1 MITIPIGPQSFS
13 RDFLHGEGHFDFD
26 LPGGLNTGQP
36 FASTVTEVLNTGT
49 AVEKSDLTFGDP
61 NGLALSASIS
71 GGGAV
76 KIELIWPQNTS
87 EFAKAYGLTVPAGR
101 VGARFHLDGQAAG
114 NFTGGVPL
122 PGGIANFSFG
132 LAAGSHVAY
141 DRYAEYDATM
151 TSLALLQDLVKGLA
165 LPQRAGS
172 PATVPQPGE
181 LLVFSYGGYLDLT
194 AGLTCGYD
202 LIGHQGLTLN
212 DLDAAV
218 EYGLRL
224 KASVNVGY
232 KLGGEFEISACQGGG
247 PTWVRLRVKKGRS
260 AQFDFAAAFQA
271 DAVAGVIGLPDSAD
285 DFLAALLGADVRRAL
300 DVFQKIRA
308 DSDLDNLRADVDK
321 ILLDSVT
328 NLANKWIGRAL
339 DEQSLK
345 AFQGAVGKV
354 VDDYHAAGDDTV
366 NVVVNLYQDYSRRG
380 AVDQLTAALQ
390 KIAAL
395 QRRDDLANLDD
406 PEAWAIVT
414 RLSGGSPAALLQDD
428 HAFDSV
434 KAIAKAALNFV
445 QGTWQPQLKDLADE
459 LQRRLRVNTLFAA
472 LGGYATKEGLL
483 KLTDTALQGVAE
495 RLLGMAWDKI
505 KASDVGKAAAD
516 LHAALEQV
524 NTFKDTWYAKLGEAL
539 HQSFSFAA
547 NATYTRATSADALI
561 DVEVDVSTP
570 QGQRLFQLAAL
581 GQFSG
586 VFDRPNLNVVRVHRG
601 KLTHELTESTH
612 LQINVLQWDEKRLV
626 DVMSRTTN
634 SIEVQSTGLI
644 NVFTTEASV
653 TERVA
658 KKGYALESRFLV
670 GLAGTA
676 SQAARRN
683 HADDY
688 LIRTLDRIG
697 VTYNL
702 AISNKVTSPSELT
715 QYLDF
720 AEYLRLIPSAKDFA
734 TALGAQFPAGFGA
747 VTATYVA
754 KYGADAIFAA
764 FASTSNAPL
773 RDLVRQSSRYL
784 VSAHLIN
791 ASSPQ
796 SDLVTMGFAYRD
808 PANGALY
815 DQLGFTGFRD
825 ANSTVMIP
833 GWFTRGGAREVAL
846 PSGGFIRQ
854 QLVTLYGL
862 ETAIAESLAKLDR
875 TIDLARN
882 RHAPVGESD
891 LEASAR
897 SFVDTAADINEYG
910 TITTFFAI
918 FDAFVQQSGGARPAS
933 TLILQITPA
942 GGQTAVTKYL
952 MTR

>member
-1 MITIPIGPQSFS
+1 VITIPIGPQSLS
-13 RDFLHGEGHFDFD
+13 QDFLDGEGHVNFD
-26 LPGGLNTGQP
+26 LPGGLQAGNP

-49 AVEKSDLTFGDP
+49 SVEKSDLTFGDP
-61 NGLALSASIS
+61 NGLAMSASVS

-76 KIELIWPQNTS
+76 MIELIWPQNTS

-101 VGARFHLDGQAAG
+101 VGARVHLEGQA
-114 NFTGGVPL
+114 GGKLSGGAPL
-122 PGGIANFSFG
+122 PGGIAGFSFG
-132 LAAGSHVAY
+132 LEAGSHVAC

-151 TSLALLQDLVKGLA
+151 TSLALLEDLIKGLA
-165 LPQRAGS
+165 LPQRAGT
-172 PATVPQPGE
+172 PASVPTPGE
-181 LLVFSYGGYLDLT
+181 LLVFSYGGFLDLT

-202 LIGHQGLTLN
+202 LIGHQGLTLR

-232 KLGGEFEISACQGGG
+232 KFGGDFEISACQGGG
-247 PTWVRLRVKKGRS
+247 PTWVRLRVKKARS
-260 AQFDFAAAFQA
+260 SQFDFAAAFRA
-271 DAVAGVIGLPDSAD
+271 EAIAAVVGLPDSAD

-308 DSDLDNLRADVDK
+308 DSDLDTLRADVDR

-328 NLANKWIGRAL
+328 NLANKWLGREL
-339 DEQSLK
+339 DQQSLK
-345 AFQGAVGKV
+345 AFQAAVGKA

-366 NVVVNLYQDYSRRG
+366 NIVVNLYQDYAGRG
-380 AVDQLTAALQ
+380 AVDTLTAALQ
-390 KIAAL
+390 KIATL
-395 QRRDDLANLDD
+395 STRDDLANLND

-414 RLSGGSPAALLQDD
+414 RLSGGTPAALLQDD
-428 HAFDSV
+428 NAFDSV

-459 LQRRLRVNTLFAA
+459 LQRRLHVNKLFGDLA
-472 LGGYATKEGLL
+472 GYATKEGLL
-483 KLTDTALQGVAE
+483 RLTDTALQGVAE

-505 KASDVGKAAAD
+505 KASDLGKAAAD

-524 NTFKDTWYAKLGEAL
+524 NTFKDAWYAKLGDAL
-539 HQSFSFAA
+539 HQSFSLKA
-547 NATYTRATSADALI
+547 NATYTRATSADTLI
-561 DVEVDVSTP
+561 DVEVDVSSP
-570 QGQRLFQLAAL
+570 EGQKLFQFAAH
-581 GQFSG
+581 GQFTG
-586 VFDRPNLNVVRVHRG
+586 VFDRPNLRIVRVHQG
-601 KLTHELTESTH
+601 KLTHELIESTH

-634 SIEVQSTGLI
+634 SIEVQSTGLV

-653 TERVA
+653 TERIA
-658 KKGYALESRFLV
+658 NKGYALESRFLV

-676 SQAARRN
+676 SQTARRSQ
-683 HADDY
+683 ADDY

-702 AISNKVTSPSELT
+702 AISNTVTSPAELT
-715 QYLDF
+715 QYLDL
-720 AEYLRLIPSAKDFA
+720 AEYLRLIPSAPDFA
-734 TALGAQFPAGFGA
+734 ATLGAQFPKGLDA

-754 KYGADAIFAA
+754 KYSADAIFAA
-764 FASTSNAPL
+764 FSSASNAPL
-773 RDLVRQSSRYL
+773 RGLVRQASRYL

-815 DQLGFTGFRD
+815 DQAGFTGFRD
-825 ANSTVMIP
+825 ANSTVTIP
-833 GWFTRGGAREVAL
+833 AWFTRGAAREVAL
-846 PSGGFIRQ
+846 PSGSFIRQ

-862 ETAIAESLAKLDR
+862 ETSIADGLTNLDQK
-875 TIDLARN
+875 IDLARN
-882 RHAPVGESD
+882 RHAAVAESD
-891 LEASAR
+891 LETAAR

-910 TITTFFAI
+910 TINTFFAI
-918 FDAFVQQSGGARPAS
+918 FDAFVQQGGGARPAS

-942 GGQTAVTKYL
+942 GSQTAVTKYL

>member
-13 RDFLHGEGHFDFD
+13 QDFLNGEGHFNFD
-26 LPGGLNTGQP
+26 LPGGLQAGNP
-36 FASTVTEVLNTGT
+36 FAATVTEVLSTGT
-49 AVEKSDLTFGDP
+49 SVEKSDFTFGDP
-61 NGLALSASIS
+61 NGLALSASVS

-87 EFAKAYGLTVPAGR
+87 AFAKAYGLTVPPGR

-114 NFTGGVPL
+114 SFTGGVPL

-132 LAAGSHVAY
+132 LAAGSRVGY

-165 LPQRAGS
+165 LPQRAGT
-172 PATVPQPGE
+172 PATVPTPGE

-202 LIGHQGLTLN
+202 LIGHQGLTIN

-224 KASVNVGY
+224 KASVNIGY
-232 KLGGEFEISACQGGG
+232 KLGGDFEISACQGAG
-247 PTWVRLRVKKGRS
+247 PTWVRLRVKKARS
-260 AQFDFAAAFQA
+260 TTFDFAAAFQA
-271 DAVAGVIGLPDSAD
+271 EAVAGVVGLPGSAD

-308 DSDLDNLRADVDK
+308 DSDLDNLRADVDT

-328 NLANKWIGRAL
+328 TLANKWLGRAL
-339 DEQSLK
+339 DQQSLK
-345 AFQGAVGKV
+345 EFQAAVGKV

-366 NVVVNLYQDYSRRG
+366 NVVVQLYQDYAGRG

-395 QRRDDLANLDD
+395 QKRDDLATLDD
-406 PEAWAIVT
+406 AEAWAIVT
-414 RLSGGSPAALLQDD
+414 RLSGGSAAALLQDD
-428 HAFDSV
+428 NAFDSV
-434 KAIAKAALNFV
+434 KAIAKAALAFV

-459 LQRRLRVNTLFAA
+459 LQRRLRVNTLFAD

-483 KLTDTALQGVAE
+483 RLTDTVLQGVAE

-505 KASDVGKAAAD
+505 KASDLGKAAAD
-516 LHAALEQV
+516 LHAALEQI
-524 NTFKDTWYAKLGEAL
+524 NAFKDAWYAKLGDAL
-539 HQSFSFAA
+539 HRSFALAA
-547 NATYTRATSADALI
+547 NAAYTRSTSADTLI

-570 QGQRLFQLAAL
+570 SGQRLFQLAAL
-581 GQFSG
+581 GQFTG
-586 VFDRPNLNVVRVHRG
+586 LFDRPNVTSVRVHRG
-601 KLTHELTESTH
+601 TLTHALTESTH

-676 SQAARRN
+676 SQAPRRTR
-683 HADDY
+683 ADDY
-688 LIRTLDRIG
+688 LVRTLDRIG

-702 AISNKVTSPSELT
+702 AISNTIASPAELT
-715 QYLDF
+715 PYLDL
-720 AEYLRLIPSAKDFA
+720 AEYLRIIPSASDFA
-734 TALGAQFPAGFGA
+734 AALGAQFPGGLGA
-747 VTATYVA
+747 VSATYVA
-754 KYGADAIFAA
+754 KYRADAIFAA
-764 FASTSNAPL
+764 FSNTSNAPL

-791 ASSPQ
+791 ASSRQ

-825 ANSTVMIP
+825 ANSTVTIP
-833 GWFTRGGAREVAL
+833 GWFTRGAAREVAL

-854 QLVTLYGL
+854 QLITLYGL
-862 ETAIAESLAKLDR
+862 ETSIADGLAKLDR
-875 TIDLARN
+875 TIDLARSH
-882 RHAPVGESD
+882 HAPVAESD
-891 LEASAR
+891 LESAAR
-897 SFVDTAADINEYG
+897 SFVDTAAEINEYG
-910 TITTFFAI
+910 TINTFFAI
-918 FDAFVQQSGGARPAS
+918 FDAFVQQGGGARPAS

-942 GGQTAVTKYL
+942 GSQTAVTKYL